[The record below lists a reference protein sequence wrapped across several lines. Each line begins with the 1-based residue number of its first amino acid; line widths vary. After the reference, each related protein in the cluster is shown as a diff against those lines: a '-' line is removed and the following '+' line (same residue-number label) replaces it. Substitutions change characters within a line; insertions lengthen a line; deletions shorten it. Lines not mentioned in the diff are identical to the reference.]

1 MYRFMRETRPL
12 FRLDGFVDGWSL
24 APLTSNGR
32 SPSRSI
38 TPKRAPS
45 ADAFWRTHAIFFYIS
60 SRLHRKAQ
68 IVSSRSPARRI
79 GSLRNLPPEGKLIY
93 DGFKTSHKGEHVK
106 RPLRFEGT
114 DRYHLNP
121 ELREIVNIAIALE
134 KPLLLTGEAGT
145 GKTQLAF
152 EIARAL
158 DLQMEEARC
167 KSTFKGEELCYV
179 YDTVLRLNDS
189 RFGSGDTGRDVNNIW
204 DYIRFGP
211 IGRAFTADDR
221 RVLLLDEID
230 KTDSDTQDNL
240 LDVLEDGSFIIRE
253 INHRVAARQR
263 PIIIITSN
271 AKRELSDPFLRRCFC
286 HYIPFP
292 TPEEMTEIVR
302 LHHPDI
308 PEPFL
313 EAALTAFYRLREQG
327 FEKPP
332 ATAEL
337 LDWIG
342 ALKESGARGPGAGK
356 DMVHLGT
363 LLKRTQDILK
373 FKGVPRPFRF

>member
-1 MYRFMRETRPL
+1 M
-12 FRLDGFVDGWSL
+12 
-24 APLTSNGR
+24 
-32 SPSRSI
+32 
-38 TPKRAPS
+38 
-45 ADAFWRTHAIFFYIS
+45 
-60 SRLHRKAQ
+60 Q
-68 IVSSRSPARRI
+68 
-79 GSLRNLPPEGKLIY
+79 
-93 DGFKTSHKGEHVK
+93 
-106 RPLRFEGT
+106 FEST
-114 DRYHLNP
+114 DRYYLNP
-121 ELREIVNIAIALE
+121 ELREIVNISIALG

-152 EIARAL
+152 EISRAL
-158 DLQMEEARC
+158 GLTMEEARC

-189 RFGSGDTGRDVNNIW
+189 RFGSGETGRDVNSIW
-204 DYIRFGP
+204 DYLRFGP
-211 IGRAFTADDR
+211 IGRAFLAEDR

-253 INHRVAARQR
+253 INHKVIARNS

-292 TPEEMTEIVR
+292 PPEEMSLIVR
-302 LHHPDI
+302 LHFPDI
-308 PEPFL
+308 PEHFL
-313 EAALTAFYRLREQG
+313 ATCLTSFYRLRQEG

-337 LDWIG
+337 LDWVA
-342 ALKESGARGPGAGK
+342 ALHSNGARGPGAGK
-356 DMVHLGT
+356 DTAHIGT
-363 LLKRTQDILK
+363 LLKRTQDLLK
-373 FKGVPRPFRF
+373 FKGVRQRERF

>member
-1 MYRFMRETRPL
+1 ML
-12 FRLDGFVDGWSL
+12 
-24 APLTSNGR
+24 
-32 SPSRSI
+32 
-38 TPKRAPS
+38 
-45 ADAFWRTHAIFFYIS
+45 
-60 SRLHRKAQ
+60 
-68 IVSSRSPARRI
+68 
-79 GSLRNLPPEGKLIY
+79 
-93 DGFKTSHKGEHVK
+93 
-106 RPLRFEGT
+106 FEGT
-114 DRYHLNP
+114 DRYYLTP
-121 ELREIVNIAIALE
+121 ELGEIVNIAIAME
-134 KPLLLTGEAGT
+134 KPLLLSGEAGT

-152 EIARAL
+152 EISRAL
-158 DLQMEEARC
+158 GLQMEEARC

-189 RFGSGDTGRDVNNIW
+189 RFGCGDTGRNVNDIW
-204 DYIRFGP
+204 DYLRFGP
-211 IGRAFTADDR
+211 IGRAFLADDR

-253 INHRVAARQR
+253 INHKVTAKKK

-292 TPEEMTEIVR
+292 SPEEMAMIVG
-302 LHHPDI
+302 LHYSDL
-308 PEPFL
+308 PEHFV
-313 EAALTAFYRLREQG
+313 ETCLTTFYRLRDQA

-342 ALKESGARGPGAGK
+342 SLRAADLRSPGAGR
-356 DMVHLGT
+356 DIPYIGS
-363 LLKRTQDILK
+363 LLKRTQDLLK
-373 FKGVPRPFRF
+373 FKGSPKVGRL

>member
-1 MYRFMRETRPL
+1 MTEPT
-12 FRLDGFVDGWSL
+12 
-24 APLTSNGR
+24 
-32 SPSRSI
+32 
-38 TPKRAPS
+38 
-45 ADAFWRTHAIFFYIS
+45 
-60 SRLHRKAQ
+60 
-68 IVSSRSPARRI
+68 
-79 GSLRNLPPEGKLIY
+79 
-93 DGFKTSHKGEHVK
+93 
-106 RPLRFEGT
+106 LRFEGT
-114 DRYHLNP
+114 DRYYLSP
-121 ELREIVNIAIALE
+121 ELREIVNIAIAME

-145 GKTQLAF
+145 GKTRLAF

-158 DLQMEEARC
+158 NLKMEEARC

-189 RFGSGDTGRDVNNIW
+189 RFGSGNTGRNVDNIW

-211 IGRAFTADDR
+211 IGRAFIAEDR

-240 LDVLEDGSFIIRE
+240 LDVLEEGSFIIRE
-253 INHRVAARQR
+253 INHKIEARIK

-292 TPEEMTEIVR
+292 SPEEMSIIVK
-302 LHHPDI
+302 LHYPDI
-308 PEPFL
+308 PDSFL
-313 EAALTAFYRLREQG
+313 DACLTVFYRLREQD

-342 ALKESGARGPGAGK
+342 AMREGGFRGPGAGK
-356 DMVHLGT
+356 DIPFIGT
-363 LLKRTQDILK
+363 LLKRTEDILK
-373 FKGVPRPFRF
+373 FKGIRRRERF

>member
-1 MYRFMRETRPL
+1 M
-12 FRLDGFVDGWSL
+12 
-24 APLTSNGR
+24 
-32 SPSRSI
+32 
-38 TPKRAPS
+38 
-45 ADAFWRTHAIFFYIS
+45 
-60 SRLHRKAQ
+60 Q
-68 IVSSRSPARRI
+68 
-79 GSLRNLPPEGKLIY
+79 
-93 DGFKTSHKGEHVK
+93 
-106 RPLRFEGT
+106 FEGT
-114 DRYHLNP
+114 DRYYLNP
-121 ELREIVNIAIALE
+121 ELREIVNIAIAME

-158 DLQMEEARC
+158 SLNMEEARC

-204 DYIRFGP
+204 DYLRFGP
-211 IGRAFTADDR
+211 IGRAFLAEDR
-221 RVLLLDEID
+221 RILLLDEID

-253 INHRVAARQR
+253 INHKVTARER

-292 TPEEMTEIVR
+292 GTEEMIRIVG
-302 LHHPDI
+302 LHYPDL
-308 PEPFL
+308 PPAFL
-313 EAALTAFYRLREQG
+313 EACLTAFYHLREQG

-332 ATAEL
+332 ATAEF
-337 LDWIG
+337 LDWLGSLQNGG
-342 ALKESGARGPGAGK
+342 AAGPGAGK
-356 DMVHLGT
+356 DLAHIGT
-363 LLKRTQDILK
+363 LLKRTEDLLK
-373 FKGVPRPFRF
+373 FKGTAKPGRF

>member
-1 MYRFMRETRPL
+1 M
-12 FRLDGFVDGWSL
+12 
-24 APLTSNGR
+24 
-32 SPSRSI
+32 
-38 TPKRAPS
+38 K
-45 ADAFWRTHAIFFYIS
+45 
-60 SRLHRKAQ
+60 
-68 IVSSRSPARRI
+68 
-79 GSLRNLPPEGKLIY
+79 
-93 DGFKTSHKGEHVK
+93 
-106 RPLRFEGT
+106 FEGT
-114 DRYHLNP
+114 ERYYLNP
-121 ELREIVNIAIALE
+121 ELKGIVNIAMAME

-158 DLQMEEARC
+158 DLRMEEARC

-189 RFGSGDTGRDVNNIW
+189 RFGSGETGRNVNDIW
-204 DYIRFGP
+204 DYLRFGP
-211 IGRAFTADDR
+211 IGRAFLAEDR

-240 LDVLEDGSFIIRE
+240 LDVLEDGAFIIRE
-253 INHRVAARQR
+253 INHKVAANRR
-263 PIIIITSN
+263 PVIVITSN

-292 TPEEMTEIVR
+292 SYEEMVKIVK
-302 LHHPDI
+302 LHYPDI
-308 PEPFL
+308 HEGFL
-313 EAALTAFYRLREQG
+313 EASLTSFYRLREQD

-342 ALKESGARGPGAGK
+342 AMRADGLQAPGAGK
-356 DMVHLGT
+356 ETTHIGT
-363 LLKRTQDILK
+363 LLKRTQDLLK
-373 FKGVPRPFRF
+373 FKGVRKAMRF